1 MWSRDENG
9 AGQGNPKGMWWLL
22 TAMGQLQETATVFVF
37 GHVQRPAGTLFDL
50 ADAPTPFKAVGFFG
64 RVPVPKNMIKRD

>member
-9 AGQGNPKGMWWLL
+9 AGQGNPKGMWWL
-22 TAMGQLQETATVFVF
+22 
-37 GHVQRPAGTLFDL
+37 QRPAGTLFDL
-50 ADAPTPFKAVGFFG
+50 ADAPTPFKAVSFFG